1 MFRVLFENWTF
12 CWRRTK
18 SVRKS
23 ISSSR
28 VHPDERKMTPPP
40 SSSPTRRVVA
50 RLLAALSKKSRA
62 APFKSSPF
70 FRFGTTSFETHH
82 LDYNVVVAKVLG
94 KHRYLCSTFST
105 KGTGRTRDVSAVL
118 STRGPT
124 WSVNELVRGGRE
136 DDEES
141 DGSARRGEISDE
153 EFRKTVESV
162 KLSFEKNPKGEQLA
176 KREVEEILRF
186 SEMVLGEKKS
196 DTEGEAEGTGLYK
209 SNEPTHRRR
218 ADE

>member
-1 MFRVLFENWTF
+1 M
-12 CWRRTK
+12 
-18 SVRKS
+18 
-23 ISSSR
+23 
-28 VHPDERKMTPPP
+28 
-40 SSSPTRRVVA
+40 
-50 RLLAALSKKSRA
+50 
-62 APFKSSPF
+62 
-70 FRFGTTSFETHH
+70 
-82 LDYNVVVAKVLG
+82 
-94 KHRYLCSTFST
+94 
-105 KGTGRTRDVSAVL
+105 
-118 STRGPT
+118 
-124 WSVNELVRGGRE
+124 NELVRGGRE

>member
-1 MFRVLFENWTF
+1 
-12 CWRRTK
+12 
-18 SVRKS
+18 
-23 ISSSR
+23 
-28 VHPDERKMTPPP
+28 MTPPP

-50 RLLAALSKKSRA
+50 RLLALSKSCA

-82 LDYNVVVAKVLG
+82 LDCVVVAKVLG
-94 KHRYLCSTFST
+94 KHRCLCSTSST

-196 DTEGEAEGTGLYK
+196 DTEGEAEGAGLYK
-209 SNEPTHRRR
+209 SNGPTHRRR

>member
-1 MFRVLFENWTF
+1 MLSSFTPSPLFF
-12 CWRRTK
+12 FGGAGC
-18 SVRKS
+18 
-23 ISSSR
+23 
-28 VHPDERKMTPPP
+28 
-40 SSSPTRRVVA
+40 
-50 RLLAALSKKSRA
+50 RL
-62 APFKSSPF
+62 
-70 FRFGTTSFETHH
+70 FRFGKTSETQ
-82 LDYNVVVAKVLG
+82 LDCVALLG
-94 KHRYLCSTFST
+94 KHRYLCSMFST
-105 KGTGRTRDVSAVL
+105 KGTERTRDESAV

-209 SNEPTHRRR
+209 SNGPTHRRR

>member
-1 MFRVLFENWTF
+1 MFRVLFSVVRIGLFAREG
-12 CWRRTK
+12 K

-23 ISSSR
+23 VSSSGFT
-28 VHPDERKMTPPP
+28 DEGKMTPPP
-40 SSSPTRRVVA
+40 SSPTRRVVA
-50 RLLAALSKKSRA
+50 RLLALSKSC

-82 LDYNVVVAKVLG
+82 LDCVVAKVLG

-209 SNEPTHRRR
+209 SNGPTHRRR

>member
-1 MFRVLFENWTF
+1 MNWTF
-12 CWRRTK
+12 CSRRK
-18 SVRKS
+18 KRKNERLLLSSVFT
-23 ISSSR
+23 
-28 VHPDERKMTPPP
+28 DERKRMTPPP
-40 SSSPTRRVVA
+40 SSPTRRVVA
-50 RLLAALSKKSRA
+50 RLLALSKSCA

-70 FRFGTTSFETHH
+70 FRFGTPSFETHH
-82 LDYNVVVAKVLG
+82 HLDRVVVAKVLG
-94 KHRYLCSTFST
+94 KHRCLCSTFST

-209 SNEPTHRRR
+209 SNGPTHRRR